1 MKTLISITSLVA
13 LTVALH
19 AQSSEKRNLGTFTG
33 IDIRDAGSVTLIQSD
48 TDDITVNSKGD
59 IKLITTK
66 VEDGVL
72 KIRSNSGVTCDVR
85 IHDLKSISAHDAA
98 VVKSQNTLKVSAL
111 NIKESDASNIDL
123 DLNAGSVTAV
133 AKDASVLKLT
143 GTASKFDALS
153 SDGSSIKTT
162 ELKADTVTASASDG
176 GVIKTWAVNKITAK
190 ASDGGVVNF
199 KGTPTV
205 KNVNATDGGAVKS
218 DDGTT
223 ISQEG
228 DATESD
234 NDDSTATSS
243 GSMNHHMNDAYMGF
257 GYVAGPEHAGARVK
271 YGRSREFDWGYG
283 GGYKFCKWNGIGMDV
298 YYKSTDFFLEPDA
311 DKVLPNP
318 IIHDAEKLSFNN
330 LGGLVFDRFYF
341 GKFFLDGGFYYD
353 WIFWNRH
360 VTWDN
365 YSNGDNASSSS
376 TKTIDRNLS
385 FIKSTDY
392 GLQFKLGTK
401 NGVALYFNYRL
412 SNLFK
417 PVSGSATGLPELPPY
432 VLGINFGVF

>member
-1 MKTLISITSLVA
+1 MKTLISITSLLA

-33 IDIRDAGSVTLIQSD
+33 IDIRDAGSVNLIQSD
-48 TDDITVNSKGD
+48 TDDITINSKGD
-59 IKLITTK
+59 LKLITTK
-66 VEDGVL
+66 VDDGIL

-111 NIKESDASNIDL
+111 NIKESDASNINL
-123 DLNAGSVTAV
+123 DIDGGSVTAV

-143 GTASKFDALS
+143 GTASKLDALS

-190 ASDGGVVNF
+190 ATDGGVINF
-199 KGTPTV
+199 KGTPAL
-205 KNVNATDGGAVKS
+205 KNTSADDGGAIKS
-218 DDGTT
+218 DDGST
-223 ISQEG
+223 IIKEG
-228 DATESD
+228 DTDESD
-234 NDDSTATSS
+234 KDDSTTSS
-243 GSMNHHMNDAYMGF
+243 GGMDHSMQDGYIGF
-257 GYVAGPEHAGARVK
+257 GYVAGPEHAGARVM
-271 YGRSREFDWGYG
+271 YGRSREFNFGFG
-283 GGYKFCKWNGIGMDV
+283 NGYKFCKWNGIGYNV

-311 DKVLPNP
+311 DKVLPSP
-318 IIHDAEKLSFNN
+318 VIHNAEKIAFNN
-330 LGGLVFDRFYF
+330 IGGLVFDRFYF

-365 YSNGDNASSSS
+365 YPNGDNASSSS

-392 GLQFKLGTK
+392 GVQFKLGTK

-432 VLGINFGVF
+432 VLGINFGIF